1 MSLIDEYKSNSS
13 ELHGFTL
20 GYCTFFSQFTLE
32 YNSALGGLP
41 SEPNTFC
48 WNKKVL
54 MWHNMSHNYGHL
66 VDFIREQLIWIYSE
80 EVQNRVKGGGAG
92 PRTIREECQR
102 RINFFVLKLQE
113 KVGSGWYGG
122 KAHFILRDIRNLA
135 FLCLKT

>member
-32 YNSALGGLP
+32 YNSAFGGYG
-41 SEPNTFC
+41 EPNTFC
-48 WNKKVL
+48 WNKKML
-54 MWHNMSHNYGHL
+54 MSHNYGHL

-92 PRTIREECQR
+92 PRTTREECQR

-113 KVGSGWYGG
+113 KVGSGWDG

>member
-32 YNSALGGLP
+32 YNISFGGLP
-41 SEPNTFC
+41 NEPNTFC

-54 MWHNMSHNYGHL
+54 MCNNMWRNYGHL

-102 RINFFVLKLQE
+102 RINFFVLKLQA
-113 KVGSGWYGG
+113 KVGSGWDG

>member
-13 ELHGFTL
+13 ELYGFTL

-32 YNSALGGLP
+32 YNFKFGG

-48 WNKKVL
+48 WNGKML
-54 MWHNMSHNYGHL
+54 MWHNYGHL
-66 VDFIREQLIWIYSE
+66 VDFVREQLIWIYSE

-92 PRTIREECQR
+92 SRNTREECQR

-113 KVGSGWYGG
+113 KVGSGWDG
-122 KAHFILRDIRNLA
+122 KAHI
-135 FLCLKT
+135 

>member
-32 YNSALGGLP
+32 YNSRFGG

-48 WNKKVL
+48 WNKKML
-54 MWHNMSHNYGHL
+54 MWHNYGHL
-66 VDFIREQLIWIYSE
+66 IDFIREQLIWIYSE

-92 PRTIREECQR
+92 PRTTREECQR

-113 KVGSGWYGG
+113 KVGSGWGDG

>member
-32 YNSALGGLP
+32 YNISFGGLP

-92 PRTIREECQR
+92 PRTTREECQR

-113 KVGSGWYGG
+113 KVGSGWDGN
-122 KAHFILRDIRNLA
+122 AHFILRDIRNLA

>member
-32 YNSALGGLP
+32 YNSRFGG

-48 WNKKVL
+48 WNKKML
-54 MWHNMSHNYGHL
+54 MWHNYGHL
-66 VDFIREQLIWIYSE
+66 VDFVREQLIWIYSE

-92 PRTIREECQR
+92 PRTTREECQR

-113 KVGSGWYGG
+113 KVGSGWD
-122 KAHFILRDIRNLA
+122 AHFILRDIRNLA